1 MDGVDQVSAGIQKI
15 SEQAS
20 LCGQAETSDNYG
32 ALADQ
37 IEEVEAS
44 AREVFE
50 SELDIASLLRKLKEA
65 KPLSAA
71 DLKTLEL
78 LIVGD
83 AEYYLKY
90 ETELEHWKNEIKEV
104 LAEIAKLQSSNF
116 DVDNLMHLRA
126 LCREAA
132 RVLPA
137 IVFYFD
143 QKERAAKF
151 QAATKDPLDADAY
164 RFLAQIVEE
173 MLVSDKM

>member
-1 MDGVDQVSAGIQKI
+1 MDGVDQLRANIQKTI
-15 SEQAS
+15 ELAS
-20 LCGQAETSDNYG
+20 HCAQAESSDNYG

-37 IEEVEAS
+37 IEEVEAA

-50 SELDIASLLRKLKEA
+50 SELDIASLLKKLKEA
-65 KPLSAA
+65 KPLTSA

-90 ETELEHWKNEIKEV
+90 ETELDHWKNEVNQV
-104 LAEIAKLQSSNF
+104 LAEIARLQSGGF
-116 DVDNLMHLRA
+116 DVDGLMHLRA
-126 LCREAA
+126 ICREAA

-137 IVFYFD
+137 VVFYFD

-151 QAATKDPLDADAY
+151 QAATKNPLDAEAY
-164 RFLAQIVEE
+164 RFLAQIIEE
-173 MLVSDKM
+173 MLLSNKM

>member
-1 MDGVDQVSAGIQKI
+1 VDDAGQLRRKIQETI
-15 SEQAS
+15 EQAS
-20 LCGQAETSDNYG
+20 RCAQAETSDNYG

-37 IEEVEAS
+37 IEEIES
-44 AREVFE
+44 TAREVFE
-50 SELDIASLLRKLKEA
+50 SEVDIPSLLKKLKTA
-65 KPLSAA
+65 KPLTPA

-90 ETELEHWKNEIKEV
+90 ETELDHWKEEAKQVI
-104 LAEIAKLQSSNF
+104 AEIARLQSAEFN
-116 DVDNLMHLRA
+116 VDGLMHLRA
-126 LCREAA
+126 LCREAG

-143 QKERAAKF
+143 QRERAAKF
-151 QAATKDPLDADAY
+151 QDATKAPLDADAY

-173 MLVSDKM
+173 MLVSTKM